1 MKNMNIIKKHIVYIC
16 TKINIVDEDIICDF
30 ILLYI
35 LNKYNATLY
44 IKKSIIFMKIVC
56 IWNNCKLKKK
66 KTRTKMEYIKNVIVI
81 G

>member
-1 MKNMNIIKKHIVYIC
+1 MKNMNIIKKHIRLFN
-16 TKINIVDEDIICDF
+16 NI
-30 ILLYI
+30 YI
-35 LNKYNATLY
+35 LANSICLFSIYDNLMIDSY